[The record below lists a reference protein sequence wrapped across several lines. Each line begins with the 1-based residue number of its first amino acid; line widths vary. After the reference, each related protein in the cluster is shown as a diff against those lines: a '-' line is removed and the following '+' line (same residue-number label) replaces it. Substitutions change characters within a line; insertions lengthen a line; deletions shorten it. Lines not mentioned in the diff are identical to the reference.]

1 MNKAERKKRYEQ
13 IAKLAEWVNEDRQK
27 VAEDGMSIIIAIA
40 DKEKIRR
47 MCLTGGVAEL
57 YVMLDT
63 LRQGAANEFDRLF
76 GEEKKC

>member
-1 MNKAERKKRYEQ
+1 MNKTERKKRYEQ

-27 VAEDGMSIIIAIA
+27 VAEDGMSVIIAIA

-76 GEEKKC
+76 GEEQKC

>member
-1 MNKAERKKRYEQ
+1 MSKTERKKRYEQ

-27 VAEDGMSIIIAIA
+27 IAEDGMSIIIAIA

-76 GEEKKC
+76 GEEQKC